1 MKIVFAYCLLLLAFY
16 QIDCTTFNVSNESE
30 LNDAL
35 IKEKL
40 IIFVVVLFWVDS
52 ETATAK
58 TNE

>member
-35 IKEKL
+35 IQVIHNSFYL
-40 IIFVVVLFWVDS
+40 IFSLHIIHAIEFL
-52 ETATAK
+52 
-58 TNE
+58 